1 MVDIHRLPPLLLD
14 VFQGIGNDRKS
25 SEAQEVHLQ
34 KPQFLHMVLVKLCHQ
49 SAIGNG
55 NWHIVCQWMTG
66 NHHSRRMGGSISW
79 QPFQF
84 SSNVNEPLHL
94 WPGFIHG
101 PQVSHTLKSLVNGN
115 MELVRYKLD
124 NLGHFS
130 EGHAQHP
137 SHITKSTLGSH
148 SAKGSYLGHMVIAIA
163 LLDIIYDFFP
173 ANIAEVHI
181 YIRHGDTFRIQEAL
195 KKQIMLQRVQICNT
209 KNISHYAACCR
220 TTPWAHGNT
229 LLTGMIDEIPDNE
242 EVAVIAH
249 AVDDIQLIFQT
260 LAHFLRNFWIMADQ
274 PFLTEMPQIRLI
286 ISKGGGNGIKG
297 QLQFAK
303 FKIHLAAG
311 RNFFRIDQGP
321 GIILEQLL
329 HFRR

>member
-1 MVDIHRLPPLLLD
+1 
-14 VFQGIGNDRKS
+14 
-25 SEAQEVHLQ
+25 
-34 KPQFLHMVLVKLCHQ
+34 
-49 SAIGNG
+49 
-55 NWHIVCQWMTG
+55 
-66 NHHSRRMGGSISW
+66 
-79 QPFQF
+79 
-84 SSNVNEPLHL
+84 
-94 WPGFIHG
+94 
-101 PQVSHTLKSLVNGN
+101 
-115 MELVRYKLD
+115 
-124 NLGHFS
+124 
-130 EGHAQHP
+130 
-137 SHITKSTLGSH
+137 
-148 SAKGSYLGHMVIAIA
+148 
-163 LLDIIYDFFP
+163 
-173 ANIAEVHI
+173 
-181 YIRHGDTFRIQEAL
+181 
-195 KKQIMLQRVQICNT
+195 
-209 KNISHYAACCR
+209 
-220 TTPWAHGNT
+220 
-229 LLTGMIDEIPDNE
+229 MIDEIPDNE